1 MSISASPAL
10 KQVESRI
17 GIPVGSLAKK
27 NYHSVFD
34 VIRQSRKQFAIA
46 NASWLGSRGGHTWDL
61 AMGQAQYI
69 RRLFRE
75 SRLTQQVREAL
86 PRTLSGHMPRK
97 IMSPGGVQ
105 GLVQNGP
112 NWQNQFGEYWQA
124 YCQSGSP
131 EAYDSPVS
139 YLTWLYNQALSFEKE
154 MDSAGGEIISL
165 SERRPDLATMVVNND
180 AVNQEIPALQLVNE
194 ILENNITTTLGE
206 GNTVDKTL
214 AVTHYPTL
222 LPYHFPHDQVELSLL
237 NAGVPLEDIIGE
249 TSTDWPWFLKT
260 NDLKR
265 EKSNNATEIA
275 SRLAPEQQ
283 TIITEPAPTDSGWEA
298 FYKANLG
305 LDTPDYSPFED
316 LSTFTHQLG
325 ITAPQTEQLIAGN
338 AGGTTVALSPNITV
352 DMSGGDL
359 VTTVST
365 VTGKF
370 KNALS
375 LYNQR
380 GSYAWFVPNG
390 IAATTM
396 KGDKSFS
403 ISMWINVSAQP
414 TDRQMPIICNC
425 LLDGINQGMCI
436 TINNGKFKL
445 TVTDSAN
452 KTDSKITST
461 GVKYNTWYFMCL
473 TWDSAT
479 RTPCLYYQAA
489 GESTIST
496 LTLDNMTT
504 VTEDI
509 TTANGFTWV
518 LNDSGDFSYYDP
530 YPTPNPSVNCLYD
543 DMAVFTGVL
552 TQADAQLLAS
562 STTPLPQVTELSLKY
577 KSYYSLDAVDYAAA
591 SENYGASF
599 INAHVAPAIQSALSI
614 STPTVTELGTNVSN
628 GGTLA
633 LSTTGNTPYHSKG
646 LFSDGVCFYNTTDS
660 YGYLTGNAKATLD
673 ANNNLSAAF
682 WLKISD
688 TPSANIPIFSNNLND
703 KTEPGFTL
711 LYTPENSLTLGVSDN
726 SGGTYF
732 SSNVIEESGSAASVA
747 TGVWYFICLSWDS
760 ANKVAYIYYAPQ
772 HGSVSTIKVDCA
784 SATGSFAIASGMEWT
799 FNNYGNFS
807 YYSNALD
814 GDGNVAVIVDDIS
827 LYWKEIVTEEE
838 VQAIVTKQCL
848 AADANLPLTIYHEF
862 IFNSDVSSR
871 LLNLSNDRM
880 DRINR
885 MVRLQRWLGLTY
897 EEADLLLSACNA
909 AQGAYNTDFNLNTH
923 TLRALGVFR
932 HWQQKYGMT
941 AFQFAAVLHQ
951 ITPYAISPAIPFLD
965 QVFNGPSLFEEPFAI
980 TGETINYTDV
990 DDSSSSRVVK
1000 QLCAGLG
1007 LTQAQFR
1014 VLADKVGDNS
1024 AHTFPLTLDSVSAFY
1039 RLALIPRWLGLSFAE
1054 GAALFSLVGQS
1065 EATWTTLAKV
1075 PQLATLSGTPPQPT
1089 TGDILDTLM
1098 ELDAAADWAKEHGLS
1113 WVKNYLELQPAPETL
1128 TATAATAN
1136 FVNSIKQQLPAT
1148 LLSEQ
1153 SFVNIP
1159 QPSPTPP
1166 VAFTCPEGWSGVPGI
1181 INGSAWLLNSAK
1193 KQYGQFTDDA
1203 NTLADGSKGYSLGF
1217 WVNIP
1222 ATTTTSI
1229 PVAASGGYNKQGIFI
1244 SKKDSSNLQVT
1255 VYDDTGATVYDD
1267 TGTTVITAVVVFPS
1281 DTWFYL
1287 ALTLDITTKKL
1298 MVYTSNPDGTVTSG
1312 SLDYSSLTGTITTA
1326 AGNAWRLN
1334 EDGVNT
1340 FYRTYGNNH
1349 AELSY
1354 DDVTLWNSV
1363 LTETNIIDIVKSGK
1377 IANETVPATIYGKL
1391 VSSFTSW
1398 MDMLS
1403 NLVSSEGLVLP
1414 AAKDYNNISSLVQ
1427 ADTTGL
1433 FFDAGVDADQVDETL
1448 SGMVYQAM
1456 LSQNGIADSAL
1467 AQQCNTQQALSSFLF
1482 RWASD
1487 SEHRLLSDTLVL
1499 NNGDT
1504 VTDLAVITADAT
1516 YLPLLYALEQR
1527 AEIASQ
1533 FSLTPAALSTFLT
1546 HPTWL
1551 DTAYTVPLSLSLSL
1565 LHRLSR
1571 YNDWLKLAIKE
1582 GAVLA
1587 YLTWVNGSTPTPP
1600 DAASAAKAL
1609 SVLLSWEASE
1619 VEQAAAELPDNVLIA
1634 KTVADVDYVMRLQR
1648 LSEKTGLSVTP
1659 LQYTGK
1665 LVLGN
1670 AMDTWDK
1677 WQAAGESLVAAQ
1689 TENK

>member
-75 SRLTQQVREAL
+75 SRLTQQVREVL

-194 ILENNITTTLGE
+194 ILENNIATTLGE

-214 AVTHYPTL
+214 AVTRYPTL

-237 NAGVPLEDIIGE
+237 KADVPLEDIIGE
-249 TSTDWPWFLKT
+249 SSNDWPWFLKT
-260 NDLKR
+260 DDLKGNN
-265 EKSNNATEIA
+265 SNNATEIA

-283 TIITEPAPTDSGWEA
+283 TIITELAPTDSGWGA

-325 ITAPQTEQLIAGN
+325 ITEPQMEQMIAGN
-338 AGGTTVALSPNITV
+338 AGGTTVTLSPNINISV
-352 DMSGGDL
+352 SDL
-359 VTTVST
+359 VTTAAT
-365 VTGKF
+365 VAGKF

-425 LLDGINQGMCI
+425 LLDGINQGMSI

-445 TVTDSAN
+445 MVVDSAL
-452 KTDSKITST
+452 KTDSKIAST
-461 GVKYNTWYFMCL
+461 NVKYNTWYFMCL

-489 GESTIST
+489 DESTIST

-530 YPTPNPSVNCLYD
+530 YPTPSLNCLYD

-562 STTPLPQVTELSLKY
+562 STTPLPQVNGLGLKY
-577 KSYYSLDAVDYAAA
+577 ISYYNLDEANYAA
-591 SENYGASF
+591 SSDNYGASF
-599 INAHVAPAIQSALSI
+599 INAQTAPVIQSTLPNF
-614 STPTVTELGTNVSN
+614 TLTVTELGTNVKD
-628 GGTLA
+628 GGTLS
-633 LSTTGNTPYHSKG
+633 LSNTGNTTYSSNG
-646 LFSDGVCFYNTTDS
+646 LFSDGVCFYNTANF

-673 ANNNLSAAF
+673 ANNNLSVAF

-726 SGGTYF
+726 SGDSYF
-732 SSNVIEESGSAASVA
+732 SSNVINGSSSAASVA
-747 TGVWYFICLSWDS
+747 TGVWYFICLSWDFAS
-760 ANKVAYIYYAPQ
+760 KVAYIYYAPQ
-772 HGSVSTIKVDCA
+772 NGSVSTIKVDCG

-807 YYSNALD
+807 YYSSSLD

-848 AADANLPLTIYHEF
+848 AADANLPLTINHEF
-862 IFNSDVSSR
+862 IFNSDVSPR
-871 LLNLSNDRM
+871 LLNLSNERM

-897 EEADLLLSACNA
+897 EETDLLLSACIA

-932 HWQQKYGMT
+932 HWQQKYGIT

-1039 RLALIPRWLGLSFAE
+1039 RLAMIPRWLGLSFAE

-1065 EATWTTLAKV
+1065 EATWTILAKV
-1075 PQLATLSGTPPQPT
+1075 PQLATLSDNTHQPAA
-1089 TGDILDTLM
+1089 GDILDTLM
-1098 ELDAAADWAKEHGLS
+1098 ALDAAAGWAKDHSLS
-1113 WVKNYLELQPAPETL
+1113 WVKSYLDLQ
-1128 TATAATAN
+1128 ATPGVLVASSDIVN

-1159 QPSPTPP
+1159 QPSPIPP

-1244 SKKDSSNLQVT
+1244 SKKDASNLQVT

-1340 FYRTYGNNH
+1340 FYQTYGNNH

-1398 MDMLS
+1398 MDTLS

-1427 ADTTGL
+1427 ADTTEL
-1433 FFDAGVDADQVDETL
+1433 LFDAGVDAAQVDETL

-1487 SEHRLLSDTLVL
+1487 CEFRLLSDTLAL
-1499 NNGDT
+1499 NNGDS
-1504 VTDLAVITADAT
+1504 VTDLAVITADTT

-1571 YNDWLKLAIKE
+1571 YTDWLKLAIRE
-1582 GAVLA
+1582 DAVLG
-1587 YLTWVNGSTPTPP
+1587 YLTWVNGSTPP

-1609 SVLLSWEASE
+1609 SVLLSWETSE
-1619 VEQAAAELPDNVLIA
+1619 VEQAAAGLPDNVLIA

-1648 LSEKTGLSVTP
+1648 LSAKTGLSVTP
-1659 LQYTGK
+1659 LQLTGQ
-1665 LVLGN
+1665 LVPGN
-1670 AMDTWDK
+1670 VMDTWVI